1 MIDFSS
7 CTHKRL
13 HLDVIIHGSL
23 THVHISVDCSLALRS
38 SGTWKQV
45 TPEEDKAWKFLCLC
59 YSQHVRDDN
68 KPRMAFRALS
78 CKMWR
83 HRRFSNTVEMKS
95 NENRLLELGTRYWR
109 RDITRNEKKVY
120 PPPFP
125 GILACLTT
133 WQMTS
138 KISVNP
144 KTVFTPVRWMGRDE
158 SVLACGPP
166 LSFSFSSLSLLFLPL
181 SSFFLSL
188 SFQYKD

>member
-83 HRRFSNTVEMKS
+83 HRRFSNAVEMKS

-120 PPPFP
+120 PPPSRNSRMSYNLADDLKDFSESEDRFYSSAVDGP
-125 GILACLTT
+125 G
-133 WQMTS
+133 
-138 KISVNP
+138 
-144 KTVFTPVRWMGRDE
+144 
-158 SVLACGPP
+158 
-166 LSFSFSSLSLLFLPL
+166 
-181 SSFFLSL
+181 
-188 SFQYKD
+188 